1 MDFYGVGVKF
11 GGVDDMWELFS
22 DKNCWFMGYHEGEKL
37 RFDKQ
42 AKAVKIGA
50 ILIAKAY
57 GTTSQS
63 NYYIRAIGIV
73 TNTIKPDDV
82 PEKYKDRLGF
92 SVIWIK
98 HFEKPLPLPAKEYN
112 RGGINTYTIYHETN
126 EKFIAKIKEIMKYNY
141 KSEV

>member
-37 RFDKQ
+37 RLDKQ
-42 AKAVKIGA
+42 AKAVKIGD

-82 PEKYKDRLGF
+82 PEKYKDRFLLFGLNTMKIQF
-92 SVIWIK
+92 SFPQVSMDVA
-98 HFEKPLPLPAKEYN
+98 E
-112 RGGINTYTIYHETN
+112 
-126 EKFIAKIKEIMKYNY
+126 FIPIQFIMKQTKNLLLRL
-141 KSEV
+141 KKL

>member
-1 MDFYGVGVKF
+1 M
-11 GGVDDMWELFS
+11 
-22 DKNCWFMGYHEGEKL
+22 
-37 RFDKQ
+37 
-42 AKAVKIGA
+42 
-50 ILIAKAY
+50 
-57 GTTSQS
+57 
-63 NYYIRAIGIV
+63 
-73 TNTIKPDDV
+73 
-82 PEKYKDRLGF
+82 GF